1 MISLDFQHET
11 LLSVLTQNVRLLSCE
26 QVTRLLGIGENESLQ
41 IVHELEQAELIA
53 VETHLVAVSAQA
65 AEPLCSWVPGENT
78 PDFRA
83 IAYRLRKRWENPR
96 EMRVV
101 LPASRACKQ
110 FGGTM
115 VRPRSAG
122 ELDHDLW
129 VSDVYLWHR
138 ERLPVE
144 TAWISG
150 DKLRSDREADQFCGN
165 VPDACLRDSSGEIKK
180 IIEAG
185 GKGYGREKLVRLH
198 ESYSFYPYE
207 IW

>member
-1 MISLDFQHET
+1 MISLAFQHES
-11 LLSVLTQNVRLLSCE
+11 LLSALTQDVRLLSYE
-26 QVTRLLGIGENESLQ
+26 QVVRLLGTGADESIQ
-41 IVHELEQAELIA
+41 IVRELEQSELVAI
-53 VETHLVAVSAQA
+53 ESHLVSVSEQA
-65 AEPLCSWVPGENT
+65 TEPLGSWAPGKSR

-83 IAYRLRKRWENPR
+83 IAYRLRKRWDRPR
-96 EMRVV
+96 EMQVV
-101 LPASRACKQ
+101 LPANRACRQ

-129 VSDVYLWHR
+129 MSNVYLWHR
-138 ERLPVE
+138 ERLSAE

-150 DKLRSDREADQFCGN
+150 DKLRSDRETYQFCGN

-180 IIEAG
+180 VIEAG
-185 GKGYGREKLVRLH
+185 GKGYSRDKLDRLH
-198 ESYSFYPYE
+198 NSYSAFPYE